1 MEIRGDHLELMLLRG
16 VEKGAVVV
24 AEGDKEATEVRVIM
38 SSCLGGSYA
47 SGLSFSSLAT
57 ANVQNKDER

>member
-1 MEIRGDHLELMLLRG
+1 MEIRGEHLELMLLRG

-38 SSCLGGSYA
+38 SSCLGGAST